1 MDLALS
7 PIKQHEC
14 SPQIGDLEH
23 GCETCEG
30 LSMVLD
36 GYHSDEDDEEN

>member
-7 PIKQHEC
+7 PIKQYEC
-14 SPQIGDLEH
+14 SPEIDDLER

-36 GYHSDEDDEEN
+36 GYNSD